1 MTRDEKI
8 EYEMAI
14 SCIKPINFDFE
25 YKTVKAIRILI
36 EEYRLYY
43 NGADEKDFHN
53 IEASKTLS
61 KVLERYVVLEHIDTG
76 RNRGYRVAYSTM
88 PERIEKALQQKA
100 QQVLDRRNAKAV
112 ERNNKM
118 LEEINSTL

>member
-1 MTRDEKI
+1 MTHDQKI

-14 SCIKPINFDFE
+14 GCIKPINFDFE

-36 EEYRLYY
+36 EEYNLYY
-43 NGADEKDFHN
+43 NGADEELFHN

-61 KVLERYVVLEHIDTG
+61 KILEDYVVLEYVDSG
-76 RNRGYRVAYSTM
+76 RKRGYRVAYSTM